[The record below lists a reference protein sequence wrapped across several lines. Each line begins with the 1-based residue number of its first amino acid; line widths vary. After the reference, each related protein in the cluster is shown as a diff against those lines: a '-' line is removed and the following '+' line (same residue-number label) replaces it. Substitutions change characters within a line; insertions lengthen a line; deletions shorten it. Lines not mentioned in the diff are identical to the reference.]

1 MTEFVQGYGKFAK
14 LPTPQKSAINWQ
26 NTLNDLNSQWQFSY
40 TVSST
45 LSILHADQAQLEQ
58 LLINL
63 LKNAHESGSSPS
75 KINIDVTFF
84 CNTCIVDVSDGGKGM
99 SEQVMANALV
109 PFYSTKSTGSGLGL
123 ALCREIAEAHK
134 GQISLHNKLSGGLN
148 VQVTL
153 PCR

>member
-1 MTEFVQGYGKFAK
+1 
-14 LPTPQKSAINWQ
+14 
-26 NTLNDLNSQWQFSY
+26 
-40 TVSST
+40 
-45 LSILHADQAQLEQ
+45 
-58 LLINL
+58 
-63 LKNAHESGSSPS
+63 
-75 KINIDVTFF
+75 
-84 CNTCIVDVSDGGKGM
+84 
-99 SEQVMANALV
+99 MANALV